1 MTICEFCICYTKRR
15 YQIYCARGVFGIT
28 FIGYAQYQKNWKP
41 NNLIIA
47 ICYIDRC
54 ELWGFIREI
63 NSGIFT
69 CENISFF
76 PPELLLHSYKCSGYV
91 PCCVTVNTHTI
102 VNWTNPWNVIDDF
115 DTQPTW
121 RHWRHMKTS
130 SLKRKVYTL
139 FGFVYASI
147 LI

>member
-15 YQIYCARGVFGIT
+15 YQIYCARRVFGIT

-63 NSGIFT
+63 NSCIFT

-76 PPELLLHSYKCSGYV
+76 PPELLLHSYKCGGYV
-91 PCCVTVNTHTI
+91 PCCVSVNTHTI
-102 VNWTNPWNVIDDF
+102 VIWKNTAKC
-115 DTQPTW
+115 
-121 RHWRHMKTS
+121 HWRLWDITNMTS
-130 SLKRKVYTL
+130 YEDFQFET
-139 FGFVYASI
+139 
-147 LI
+147 